1 MRYAPGFIRNETA
14 LSKLAVATMLAC
26 LWALPQSASA
36 QPGEEGTTPE
46 PTLEEPAPSAEPS
59 SEEGGLSPRVRKR
72 TRKQWDPSVYDVQP
86 TSKRKTRR
94 PTSRQKPPKNPK
106 QAPGIGLGISLAA
119 FGGGIAMAA
128 IGTSELICIS
138 FGEPCSR
145 PAWAAPVLGTG
156 VLLMIGGLAGIIAS
170 SIELARTTG
179 HRTSS
184 MAPNHRKGRRAKWD
198 SKTSRL
204 VF

>member
-1 MRYAPGFIRNETA
+1 MHDVPAFIGKDTVV
-14 LSKLAVATMLAC
+14 SKLAIATMLAG
-26 LWALPQSASA
+26 LWTLPQSASA
-36 QPGEEGTTPE
+36 QPGEEATTPE
-46 PTLEEPAPSAEPS
+46 PTLQEPTPSAES
-59 SEEGGLSPRVRKR
+59 SSKEGGLSPRVRKR

-86 TSKRKTRR
+86 Y
-94 PTSRQKPPKNPK
+94 SR

-156 VLLMIGGLAGIIAS
+156 VLLMIGGLAGTIAS

>member
-1 MRYAPGFIRNETA
+1 
-14 LSKLAVATMLAC
+14 MLAGM
-26 LWALPQSASA
+26 WALPQSASA

-46 PTLEEPAPSAEPS
+46 PTLQEPTPSAEPPS
-59 SEEGGLSPRVRKR
+59 KEGGLSPRVRKR

-138 FGEPCSR
+138 FGEPCS
-145 PAWAAPVLGTG
+145 APVLATG

-184 MAPNHRKGRRAKWD
+184 TAPNHRKGRRAKWD